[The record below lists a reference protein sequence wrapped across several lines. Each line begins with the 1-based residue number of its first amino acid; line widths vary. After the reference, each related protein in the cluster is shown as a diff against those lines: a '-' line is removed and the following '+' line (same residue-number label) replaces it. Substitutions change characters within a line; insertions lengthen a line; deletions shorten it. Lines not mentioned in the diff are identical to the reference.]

1 VAISAVPIFIDAVP
15 AERTAATGSAA
26 TDTAVPE
33 PAHEDVA
40 SAQAIAAPASPA
52 RPRNRPCVPLA
63 VSTVTYLQCDAV
75 RRRLFREK

>member
-52 RPRNRPCVPLA
+52 RPRNRPRVPLA
-63 VSTVTYLQCDAV
+63 VSTVTYLQCAAV
-75 RRRLFREK
+75 RRRLFYEK